1 MSGKL
6 EDVFIEN
13 RASKSG
19 DFVEFVP
26 LMSISPF
33 KSIWLTMEESTEL
46 LGHLS
51 FGSKGSK
58 LRWSA
63 TPEGS
68 KK

>member
-6 EDVFIEN
+6 EDTFIAK

-26 LMSISPF
+26 LMTISPYKPLWVGF
-33 KSIWLTMEESTEL
+33 QEATEL
-46 LGHLS
+46 LGHIT
-51 FGSKGSK
+51 FGSKGTRMK
-58 LRWSA
+58 LSA
-63 TPEGS
+63 MAEGG

>member
-6 EDVFIEN
+6 EDVFIAK

-46 LGHLS
+46 
-51 FGSKGSK
+51 
-58 LRWSA
+58 
-63 TPEGS
+63 
-68 KK
+68 

>member
-6 EDVFIEN
+6 EDVFICK

-26 LMSISPF
+26 LMTISPYKPLWVGF
-33 KSIWLTMEESTEL
+33 QEATEL
-46 LGHLS
+46 LGHLT
-51 FGSKGSK
+51 FGSKGTRMR
-58 LRWSA
+58 LSA
-63 TPEGS
+63 MAEGG

>member
-6 EDVFIEN
+6 EDVFIAK

-33 KSIWLTMEESTEL
+33 KSIWLTMEESTDL

-51 FGSKGSK
+51 VGSKGSK
-58 LRWSA
+58 LRLSA

>member
-6 EDVFIEN
+6 EDTFIAK

-26 LMSISPF
+26 LMTISPF
-33 KSIWLTMEESTEL
+33 KSQWLTMEEATEL
-46 LGHLS
+46 LGHITFGTKGTRMKLS
-51 FGSKGSK
+51 VEPAGG
-58 LRWSA
+58 
-63 TPEGS
+63 